1 MEQRL
6 RRRLGYVNADRISE
20 LPEALLV
27 HILSLLPTTKH
38 VIVTSVLSK
47 GWRSL
52 WKMVPRL
59 VFASPNQKYE
69 DNVISTS
76 LVSHEAP
83 VLESLR
89 LRLVRHNYM
98 YMGDIRA
105 WLGIAFARHVR
116 ELVLDVNFRVSFPGS
131 MFCSASSLE
140 TLILKNSIHV
150 DVPCPVSMKSLKTLH
165 LKDVT
170 YKDDE
175 SVRNLLSGCPSLE
188 DLQVD
193 RGYSI
198 HDAKIFIIAAPSLKR
213 LSICDPCNGREGGG
227 YVINAPCLKYLE
239 IEMIKGCDFC
249 LIENSPELV
258 EAAIRNVSWI
268 VNETILRSLKPIKR
282 LSLNL
287 SPLEINCPTGT
298 IFYQLV
304 YLEVYTHKVE
314 WWNLLILMLDNSP
327 KLQVLKITDCLPCPY
342 YGLVGK
348 KLSEQEYVPECLL
361 SQLETFVWKNYDWTS
376 EEKKEVATY
385 ILRNAIRLKKA
396 YFFINRITRKCNEL
410 EERLQ
415 MLKELVSNSCHFVSK
430 YE

>member
-1 MEQRL
+1 M
-6 RRRLGYVNADRISE
+6 NADRISE

-89 LRLVRHNYM
+89 LRLVRHDYM
-98 YMGDIRA
+98 YIGDIRA

-287 SPLEINCPTGT
+287 SPLEVNLFAYIATELLV
-298 IFYQLV
+298 IF
-304 YLEVYTHKVE
+304 T
-314 WWNLLILMLDNSP
+314 MF
-327 KLQVLKITDCLPCPY
+327 PC
-342 YGLVGK
+342 
-348 KLSEQEYVPECLL
+348 
-361 SQLETFVWKNYDWTS
+361 
-376 EEKKEVATY
+376 
-385 ILRNAIRLKKA
+385 
-396 YFFINRITRKCNEL
+396 
-410 EERLQ
+410 
-415 MLKELVSNSCHFVSK
+415 
-430 YE
+430 

>member
-1 MEQRL
+1 M
-6 RRRLGYVNADRISE
+6 NADRISE

-27 HILSLLPTTKH
+27 QILSLLPTTKH

-59 VFASPNQKYE
+59 VFSSPNQKYE

-76 LVSHEAP
+76 LLSHEAP

-89 LRLVRHNYM
+89 LRLVRDAR

-165 LKDVT
+165 LHDVT

-188 DLQVD
+188 DLLVY

-198 HDAKIFIIAAPSLKR
+198 HDAKSFIIVAPSLKR
-213 LSICDPCNGREGGG
+213 LSIYDPCIGRKGG
-227 YVINAPCLKYLE
+227 YLINAPCLKYLE

-258 EAAIRNVSWI
+258 NATIRNVSGI
-268 VNETILRSLKPIKR
+268 VNETIVRSLKPTKR

-287 SPLEINCPTGT
+287 SPLKVKLICLYYLFSLCFRANNC
-298 IFYQLV
+298 
-304 YLEVYTHKVE
+304 K
-314 WWNLLILMLDNSP
+314 
-327 KLQVLKITDCLPCPY
+327 
-342 YGLVGK
+342 
-348 KLSEQEYVPECLL
+348 
-361 SQLETFVWKNYDWTS
+361 YDLCAC
-376 EEKKEVATY
+376 VD
-385 ILRNAIRLKKA
+385 
-396 YFFINRITRKCNEL
+396 
-410 EERLQ
+410 
-415 MLKELVSNSCHFVSK
+415 
-430 YE
+430 

>member
-287 SPLEINCPTGT
+287 SPLE
-298 IFYQLV
+298 
-304 YLEVYTHKVE
+304 
-314 WWNLLILMLDNSP
+314 
-327 KLQVLKITDCLPCPY
+327 
-342 YGLVGK
+342 

-415 MLKELVSNSCHFVSK
+415 MLKELVSNSYGTK
-430 YE
+430 NAN

>member
-1 MEQRL
+1 MENL
-6 RRRLGYVNADRISE
+6 IMLGYVNADRISE

-27 HILSLLPTTKH
+27 QILSLLPTTKH

-76 LVSHEAP
+76 LLSHEAP
-83 VLESLR
+83 VIESLR
-89 LRLVRHNYM
+89 LRLVRDAR

-165 LKDVT
+165 LHDVT

-175 SVRNLLSGCPSLE
+175 SVRNLLSGCPCLE
-188 DLQVD
+188 DLLVY

-198 HDAKIFIIAAPSLKR
+198 HDAKIFIIVALSLKR
-213 LSICDPCNGREGGG
+213 LSIYDPCIGRKGG

-249 LIENSPELV
+249 LIDNSPELV
-258 EAAIRNVSWI
+258 EATIRN
-268 VNETILRSLKPIKR
+268 
-282 LSLNL
+282 
-287 SPLEINCPTGT
+287 
-298 IFYQLV
+298 
-304 YLEVYTHKVE
+304 

-327 KLQVLKITDCLPCPY
+327 KLQVLKIVD
-342 YGLVGK
+342 

-376 EEKKEVATY
+376 EVKKEVATY
-385 ILRNAIRLKKA
+385 ILRNAVRLKKA
-396 YFFINRITRKCNEL
+396 AFSIYSITVKCSEL

-415 MLKELVSNSCHFVSK
+415 MFKELVSNSCHFVSK
-430 YE
+430 FD

>member
-27 HILSLLPTTKH
+27 QILSLLPTTKH

-59 VFASPNQKYE
+59 VFASPSQKFE
-69 DNVISTS
+69 DKVISTS
-76 LVSHEAP
+76 LLSHEAP
-83 VLESLR
+83 VLESFR
-89 LRLVRHNYM
+89 LRLVRDE

-116 ELVLDVNFRVSFPGS
+116 EMVLDVNFQVSFPGS

-150 DVPCPVSMKSLKTLH
+150 DVPYPVSMKSLKTLH
-165 LKDVT
+165 LHDVT
-170 YKDDE
+170 YKEDE

-188 DLQVD
+188 DLLVD

-198 HDAKIFIIAAPSLKR
+198 HDAKIFTIVVPSLKR
-213 LSICDPCNGREGGG
+213 LAIYDPCTVRKGGG

-239 IEMIKGCDFC
+239 IEMIIGCDFC

-258 EAAIRNVSWI
+258 EATIRNVSRI
-268 VNETILRSLKPIKR
+268 VNETILRSLKPTKR

-287 SPLEINCPTGT
+287 SPLEINCPTST

-304 YLEVYTHKVE
+304 YLDVYAHKAE
-314 WWNLLILMLDNSP
+314 WWNLLILMLNNSP
-327 KLQVLKITDCLPCPY
+327 KLQVLKITGCLPCA
-342 YGLVGK
+342 YGTNHCLVGK
-348 KLSEQEYVPECLL
+348 KLSEQEYVPECL

-376 EEKKEVATY
+376 EVKKEVATY
-385 ILRNAIRLKKA
+385 ILKNAIRLKKA
-396 YFFINRITRKCNEL
+396 AFCINSITVKCNEL

-415 MLKELVSNSCHFVSK
+415 MLKELVSNPCHFVSK
-430 YE
+430 FE

>member
-6 RRRLGYVNADRISE
+6 RRLGFVNADRISE
-20 LPEALLV
+20 LPEALLLQ
-27 HILSLLPTTKH
+27 ILSLLPTTKH

-47 GWRSL
+47 AWRSL

-59 VFASPNQKYE
+59 AFGSPNQKFAR
-69 DNVISTS
+69 NIISAS
-76 LVSHEAP
+76 LLSHKAP
-83 VLESLR
+83 VLESLSLWL
-89 LRLVRHNYM
+89 LRDAYV
-98 YMGDIRA
+98 GDIRT

-116 ELVLDVNFRVSFPGS
+116 KLVLYVNFRVSFPSS

-140 TLILKNSIHV
+140 TLILNNSIHV

-165 LKDVT
+165 LQDVT

-188 DLQVD
+188 DLLVH
-193 RGYSI
+193 RGYS
-198 HDAKIFIIAAPSLKR
+198 DDVKIFTIVAPCLKR
-213 LSICDPCNGREGGG
+213 LSIYDLAIERKGGG

-239 IEMIKGCDFC
+239 IEMLQGCDFC
-249 LIENSPELV
+249 LIENSLELV
-258 EAAIRNVSWI
+258 EASIRNVSRI
-268 VNETILRSLKPIKR
+268 GNETILRSLKPTKR

-287 SPLEINCPTGT
+287 SPLEIKYPTGT

-304 YLEVYTHKVE
+304 YLEVHTPKVE

-327 KLQVLKITDCLPCPY
+327 KLQVLKLIDANYRTNHCL
-342 YGLVGK
+342 VRK
-348 KLSEQEYVPECLL
+348 KWSEPEYVPECLL
-361 SQLETFVWKNYDWTS
+361 SQLETFMWKTYDWTS

-385 ILRNAIRLKKA
+385 ILRKAIRLKKA
-396 YFFINRITRKCNEL
+396 AFIINSITVKCNEL

-415 MLKELVSNSCHFVSK
+415 MLKELVSNSCHFDSI